1 MKFFD
6 DKNKNVNWWN
16 RNYFFAGTI
25 FISVLFI
32 VIFAIWGNWGE
43 NLLSEMKNEEQNL
56 NILVRYFY
64 SLCLHYNFSNWR
76 TLLFNILGLVVSGFY
91 LERKTGSLNF
101 ILLVIGL
108 GALCSTTDIF
118 PDLYRSISSSF
129 EWFVLSG
136 YILIDYT
143 FSLFQK
149 NKNITNTIIGAVC
162 IALLYIRLGFYDI
175 SGGGIGFSLYPHQI
189 LDVVSH
195 FAIFMTGIIVSLIVQ
210 IAKFSYAKSK

>member
-1 MKFFD
+1 MKFID
-6 DKNKNVNWWN
+6 DKNKKINWWN
-16 RNYFFAGTI
+16 RNYFFTGTI

-43 NLLSEMKNEEQNL
+43 NLLAEMKNEEDTL

-64 SLCLHYNFSNWR
+64 SLGLHYSFSRWS
-76 TLLFNILGLVVSGFY
+76 TLLYNILGLVVCGFY
-91 LERKTGSLNF
+91 LERKIGSLNF

-108 GALCSTTDIF
+108 GALSSTTDTF
-118 PDLYRSISSSF
+118 PDLYLSISSSF

-136 YILIDYT
+136 YILIDYI

-149 NKNITNTIIGAVC
+149 NRNITNTIIGAVC
-162 IALLYIRLGFYDI
+162 IVLLYIRLGFYDKAD
-175 SGGGIGFSLYPHQI
+175 GGIGFSLYPHQI
-189 LDVVSH
+189 LDIISH
-195 FAIFMTGIIVSLIVQ
+195 FAIFMTGVIISLIVQ